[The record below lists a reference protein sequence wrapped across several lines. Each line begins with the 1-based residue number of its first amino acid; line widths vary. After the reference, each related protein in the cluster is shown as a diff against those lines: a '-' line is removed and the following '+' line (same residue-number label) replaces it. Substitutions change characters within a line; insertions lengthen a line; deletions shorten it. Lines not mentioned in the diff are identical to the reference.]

1 MAYTATLL
9 TSSLTPRR
17 SRNMPKHGKP
27 EGIAKDDA
35 VHEALECFKA
45 AQSNESENRASAL
58 EDIKFARLGEQWP
71 QAILTQRNQERRPAL
86 TVNKLPAFIRQ
97 VTNEARQNKPAMKV
111 RPVDSGA
118 DRQTADVMTG
128 LIRNIEQTSNADV
141 AYDTGADFAVSGG
154 FGYWKV
160 DFDYSHDDSFDKDIK
175 ICPVYD
181 PFSIYGDP
189 HSQSADSSDWMK
201 AFELCP
207 LTVDEFEAEYKDAA
221 QVSWDSE
228 TPINEDDEELTV
240 AKYWVRE
247 ETERTL
253 LKLSDGTVVAEEA
266 FLAKNNGLSMKEIA
280 AATGMQIVGT
290 RKARSW
296 KVKRL
301 VLSGVEKLDEE
312 DWPGIYIPI
321 VPVYGDVVNIE
332 GKRYLHSLIRHA
344 KDAQRQYNFQRSAE
358 VEMIALEPK
367 VPWIGP
373 KGAFDED
380 PNWETANSANHS
392 YLEYVGQQPPQR
404 TPVDTARGAAAI
416 QAARAANDDMKAII
430 GIYDASLGQRSN
442 ETSGKAIMARQR
454 EGDVS
459 TYHFIDNLS
468 RAIRHTGRIVMD
480 LIPKVYTPGRI
491 VRTLGSDGDVEQAQI
506 GSRAVPPN
514 PQAGVAGV
522 YDLAAGKYDLTVEA
536 GPSYTTRRV
545 EAAEAM
551 TAMFQA
557 NPDTVPLLAD
567 LWAKMQ
573 DFPFADKIEERVKG
587 MQQAQQGPSP
597 EQQKMEIEK
606 QKLALQA
613 ENDQRKAQLDL
624 AMEQQRMQLER
635 VKAEQ
640 EIELEREKAAAQMEI
655 ERTKAGMQL
664 ELQQQKTQADIHTKT
679 QMAEHGA
686 MLKEK
691 GMEQKQAAQTAINLP
706 EGVGQAMAEAI
717 GAAMAPIGAEIGRA
731 VKDALAGVTLK
742 VNMPKMRRTAV
753 RDPKTRELI
762 GAVDEPFEETTLQ

>member
-1 MAYTATLL
+1 MAYKK
-9 TSSLTPRR
+9 R
-17 SRNMPKHGKP
+17 KD
-27 EGIAKDDA
+27 GIAKDDA
-35 VHEALECFKA
+35 VTEALECFKA
-45 AQSNESENRASAL
+45 AQSNESENRAAAL

-71 QAILTQRNQERRPAL
+71 NEILTQRNLERRPAL
-86 TVNKLPAFIRQ
+86 TINKMPAFIRQ

-118 DRQTADVMTG
+118 DRKTADVFTG

-160 DFDYSHDDSFDKDIK
+160 DFDFSHDDTFDKDIK

-181 PFSIYGDP
+181 PFSIYADP
-189 HSQSADSSDWMK
+189 HSMSADSSDWMK
-201 AFELCP
+201 AFELVP

-221 QVSWDSE
+221 QVSWDSDA
-228 TPINEDDEELTV
+228 PLNEDDEEITI

-247 ETERTL
+247 EVTKNIL
-253 LKLSDGTVVAEEA
+253 LLSDGTVIGEEEFKAKFQDVANA
-266 FLAKNNGLSMKEIA
+266 MGIRVVKSRP
-280 AATGMQIVGT
+280 T
-290 RKARSW
+290 RSW
-296 KVKRL
+296 KVRRC
-301 VLSGVEKLDEE
+301 VLSGAEELENEK
-312 DWPGIYIPI
+312 WPGIYIPI

-332 GKRYLHSLIRHA
+332 GKRYFQSLIRHA

-373 KGAFDED
+373 KGAFDDD
-380 PNWETANSANHS
+380 PNWNTANTQSHS
-392 YLEYVGQQPPQR
+392 FLEYSGPTAPAR

-491 VRTLGSDGDVEQAQI
+491 VRILGSDGDVGQAQLGEQA
-506 GSRAVPPN
+506 N
-514 PQAGVAGV
+514 PEAGIYNLG
-522 YDLAAGKYDLTVEA
+522 AGKYDLTVEA

-545 EAAEAM
+545 EAAEAI

-573 DFPFADKIEERVKG
+573 DFPFADKIEERIKG
-587 MQQAQQGPSP
+587 MQQAKQGPSP
-597 EQQKMEIEK
+597 EQQKLEMDK
-606 QKLALQA
+606 QRLEMQAQHDQAKMQMDMAAKQA
-613 ENDQRKAQLDL
+613 ELK
-624 AMEQQRMQLER
+624 LER
-635 VKAEQ
+635 VKADQ
-640 EIELEREKAAAQMEI
+640 EMQIEREKAALQMDI
-655 ERTKAGMQL
+655 ERMKAGMQL
-664 ELQQQKTQADIHTKT
+664 ELQSQKTQADIQTKA
-679 QMAEHGA
+679 QMAEHDA
-686 MLKEK
+686 ALKAK
-691 GMEQKQAAQTAINLP
+691 GMEQKQAPAAAINLP
-706 EGVGQAMAEAI
+706 DSIAQTLADTIAPAMAS
-717 GAAMAPIGAEIGRA
+717 AMAQAGE
-731 VKDALAGVTLK
+731 VLADKLSNVTLK
-742 VNMPKMRRTAV
+742 VQPMRKVPV
-753 RDPKTRELI
+753 RDPKTREILYSEDQPI
-762 GAVDEPFEETTLQ
+762 EGTMQ

>member
-1 MAYTATLL
+1 MAHKRA
-9 TSSLTPRR
+9 
-17 SRNMPKHGKP
+17 
-27 EGIAKDDA
+27 EGVIAKDDA
-35 VHEALECFKA
+35 VAEALECFKA
-45 AQSNESENRASAL
+45 AQSNESENRNAAL

-71 QAILTQRNQERRPAL
+71 QKILTQRNQEKRPAL
-86 TVNKLPAFIRQ
+86 TINKLPAFIRQ
-97 VTNEARQNKPAMKV
+97 VTNEARQNKPSMKV

-118 DRQTADVMTG
+118 DRKTAEVYTG

-160 DFDYSHDDSFDKDIK
+160 DFDFSHDDTFDKDIK

-189 HSQSADSSDWMK
+189 HSTSADSSDWMK
-201 AFELCP
+201 AFEIVP
-207 LTVDEFEAEYKDAA
+207 LTVDEFEAEYKGAA
-221 QVSWDSE
+221 QVSWDSD
-228 TPINEDDEELTV
+228 TPINEDDEQITV

-247 ETERTL
+247 EVEKTIL
-253 LKLSDGTVVAEEA
+253 LLSDGMIVGEDE
-266 FLAKNNGLSMKEIA
+266 FKAKNGPMSMQEIA
-280 AATGMQIVGT
+280 AATGITVKDS
-290 RKARSW
+290 RKTRSW
-296 KVKRL
+296 KVKRC
-301 VLSGVEKLDEE
+301 VLSGAEELDTEA
-312 DWPGIYIPI
+312 WPGIYIPI

-332 GKRYLHSLIRHA
+332 GKRYFHSLIKHA

-367 VPWIGP
+367 VPFIGP
-373 KGAFDED
+373 KGAFDSD
-380 PNWETANSANHS
+380 PNWATANTNSHAF
-392 YLEYVGQQPPQR
+392 LEFDGAIAPAR
-404 TPVDTARGAAAI
+404 TPLNMSAGAAAM

-491 VRTLGSDGDVEQAQI
+491 VRTLGSDGDVERAQLGEQA
-506 GSRAVPPN
+506 N
-514 PQAGVAGV
+514 PEAGIYNLG
-522 YDLAAGKYDLTVEA
+522 AGKYDLTVEA

-573 DFPFADKIEERVKG
+573 DFPFADKIEERIKG
-587 MQQAQQGPSP
+587 MQEAKRGPSP
-597 EQQKMEIEK
+597 EQQKMELEK
-606 QKLALQA
+606 QKLQMQA
-613 ENDQRKAQLDL
+613 QHDQQKSQMDMASKQADI
-624 AMEQQRMQLER
+624 ELER

-640 EIELEREKAAAQMEI
+640 EMQLEREKAELQMQI
-655 ERTKAGMQL
+655 ERMKAGMQL
-664 ELQQQKTQADIHTKT
+664 ELQQQKTQADIQTKQQT
-679 QMAEHGA
+679 AEHDA
-686 MLKEK
+686 QLKAK
-691 GMEQKQAAQTAINLP
+691 GMERKEQPGVKVNLP
-706 EGVGQAMAEAI
+706 DAVGPAITEGLMEVVRGIPEIIAQGMREAMQN
-717 GAAMAPIGAEIGRA
+717 MPP
-731 VKDALAGVTLK
+731 LK
-742 VNMPKMRRTAV
+742 VNMPKMKRTAV

-762 GAVDEPFEETTLQ
+762 GAIDEPVEETIQ